1 MIRALTLALLFC
13 PLLANAADPSTTARQ
28 RMQSFSNN
36 LQSVS
41 ADFKQVVT
49 TANGKATDETAG
61 SLALSAPNRFRWEA
75 KTPFEQ
81 LIVADGAK
89 VWIYDPDLEQV
100 SVRNQSS
107 EEAHSPLS
115 VLTDLA
121 RMDREFTTSEAG
133 DRDSLQWLKLVSK
146 AKEPD
151 FEYAELGFDARDL
164 ARMHF
169 KDQLGNDTEI
179 RFSNWKRNP
188 SLPASTFAFKPP
200 AGVDVIG
207 DVKPDADVFPLNN

>member
-1 MIRALTLALLFC
+1 MMRALILSLLLT
-13 PLLANAADPSTTARQ
+13 PLVASAANAPPTAHK
-28 RMQSFSNN
+28 RMQAFAKN

-49 TANGKATDETAG
+49 TANGKPTDETSG

-89 VWIYDPDLEQV
+89 VWIYDPDLDQV
-100 SVRNQSS
+100 SVRNQGSA
-107 EEAHSPLS
+107 EAHSPLS
-115 VLTDLA
+115 VLTDLD

-133 DRDSLQWLKLVSK
+133 ERDGLQWLKLVSK

-151 FEYAELGFDARDL
+151 FEYAELGFDAQGL

-179 RFSNWKRNP
+179 RFSNWQRNP
-188 SLPASTFAFKPP
+188 DLPAAAFTFKPP

-207 DVKPDADVFPLNN
+207 DVKPDADVFPLKN

>member
-1 MIRALTLALLFC
+1 MMPALILLLLFS
-13 PLLANAADPSTTARQ
+13 PLLVNAADTPADARQ
-28 RMQSFSNN
+28 RMQAFANN

-49 TANGKATDETAG
+49 TANGKATDETG
-61 SLALSAPNRFRWEA
+61 GTLALSAPNRFRWDT

-115 VLTDLA
+115 VLTDLG
-121 RMDREFTTSEAG
+121 RMDREFTTSESG
-133 DRDSLQWLKLVSK
+133 ERGGLRWLKLVSK
-146 AKEPD
+146 AREPD
-151 FEYAELGFDARDL
+151 FQYAELGFDAQGL

-169 KDQLGNDTEI
+169 MDQLGNDTEI
-179 RFSNWKRNP
+179 RFSNWQRNP
-188 SLPASTFAFKPP
+188 SLPASTFAFEPP

-207 DVKPDADVFPLNN
+207 DVKPDADVFPIRN

>member
-1 MIRALTLALLFC
+1 MMRALILSLLLL
-13 PLLANAADPSTTARQ
+13 PLLANATDAPASAHQ
-28 RMQSFSNN
+28 RMQAFAKN

-49 TANGKATDETAG
+49 TANGKPTDETSG
-61 SLALSAPNRFRWEA
+61 TVALSAPNRFRWEA

-100 SVRNQSS
+100 SVRNQGSA
-107 EEAHSPLS
+107 EAHSPLS
-115 VLTDLA
+115 VLTDLD
-121 RMDREFTTSEAG
+121 RMDREFTTSESG
-133 DRDSLQWLKLVSK
+133 ERENLQWLKLISK

-151 FEYAELGFDARDL
+151 FEYAELGFDAQGL

-179 RFSNWKRNP
+179 RFSNWQRNP
-188 SLPASTFAFKPP
+188 GLPASTFAFKPP

-207 DVKPDADVFPLNN
+207 DVKPVADVFPLQN

>member
-1 MIRALTLALLFC
+1 MMRVLILSLFLF
-13 PLLANAADPSTTARQ
+13 PLLANAAAGSTTARQ
-28 RMQSFSNN
+28 QMEAFSNH
-36 LQSVS
+36 LKSVS

-49 TANGKATDETAG
+49 TANGKATDETSG

-115 VLTDLA
+115 VLTDLG

-133 DRDSLQWLKLVSK
+133 ERDGLRWLKLVSK
-146 AKEPD
+146 AREPD
-151 FEYAELGFDARDL
+151 FEYAELGFDVQGL
-164 ARMHF
+164 GRMHF

-179 RFSNWKRNP
+179 RFSNWQRNP
-188 SLPASTFAFKPP
+188 SLPASTFKFTPP
-200 AGVDVIG
+200 TGVDVIG
-207 DVKPDADVFPLNN
+207 DIKPDAAVFPLKN

>member
-1 MIRALTLALLFC
+1 MMRALILPLLFS
-13 PLLANAADPSTTARQ
+13 PLLAVAAEAPSSARQ
-28 RMQSFSNN
+28 QMQAFAND
-36 LQSVS
+36 LQSIS

-49 TANGKATDETAG
+49 TANGKPTDETTG
-61 SLALSAPNRFRWEA
+61 SVAMASPNRFRWDT

-100 SVRNQSS
+100 SVRSQNS

-115 VLTDLA
+115 VLTDLG
-121 RMDREFTTSEAG
+121 RMDREFTTSESG
-133 DRDSLQWLKLVSK
+133 ERDGLRWLKLVSK

-151 FEYAELGFDARDL
+151 FEYAELGFDAKGL

-179 RFSNWKRNP
+179 RYSNWQRNP
-188 SLPASTFAFKPP
+188 SFPASTFEFKPP

-207 DVKPDADVFPLNN
+207 DVKPDAVVFPMKK